1 MERVFAGLIM
11 VSTFYFKLRTRIYAG
26 YIITGGIALLMVL
39 LAYFSV
45 MSLFG
50 EFKHFTEHG
59 ESALRGQELS
69 RNVVELQR
77 SADLFMQDGQV
88 SGARQTA
95 YISER
100 VQRILLQLEQ
110 GGQPE
115 VQERVESIRQ
125 HLNIYTS
132 TFEDVKRQRQRRAE
146 LVEQRIADH
155 ASEVNRLLQAYR
167 RLQSNGRAAPVD
179 QLAEL
184 ETALL
189 RVEQGASRY
198 FYTLDGR
205 YITRM
210 QQWMRESR
218 QLMSGFALLE
228 IRPEAQALLDAMLQ
242 SLQNYEAVILEA
254 VQRTRGYMYLVN
266 VVMAAEADEM
276 LYQTQ
281 YLADLIQAEMKNIEE
296 QAVAEMR
303 WTGQWV
309 LWICLGLLVLVL
321 LLSYLIGHSV
331 ADPIRSLAKTFMDLA
346 RGKDS
351 TSIERQDADDELG
364 ELARAAEVF
373 RSKNQ
378 ETRQLLASFQA
389 LSSELEQKVA
399 DRTQELEQAN
409 ARLEALSNTDSLTG
423 LANRRLFDQVLERE
437 WARVERSGEPLA
449 AIMMDVDYFKLYN
462 DHYGHLAGDDC
473 LKAIADE
480 LQLQLKRATDLAARY
495 GGEEFVM
502 LLQNTDLEGALRVA
516 ESIRQ
521 AVEQLHLPHV
531 ESPMGQVSLSLG
543 VALHTRDC
551 PAQDRHWLVRQ
562 ADEALYCA
570 KEGGR
575 NRVCA
580 WPQVG
585 IIGRSESSSGRS
597 DH

>member
-88 SGARQTA
+88 SGARQAA

-281 YLADLIQAEMKNIEE
+281 YLAELIQAEMKNIEE

-309 LWICLGLLVLVL
+309 LWICMGLLVLVL

-351 TSIERQDADDELG
+351 TSIDRQDADDELG

-543 VALHTRDC
+543 VALHTRDY

-570 KEGGR
+570 KDGGR

-580 WPQVG
+580 WPQVAS
-585 IIGRSESSSGRS
+585 IGRSESSSGRS